1 MSRSPGPAPLLTV
14 LSVTFL
20 GSVATGMFWAGLFF
34 VTAERY
40 RFSAVGNLA
49 LAVAMG
55 AAYALAARF
64 AGRLAHGRAP
74 RGVLSASL
82 VICTAA
88 MLLPTVFPAS
98 VGALWVGAL
107 VAVAASAATWP
118 VVESY
123 LTAGRHGAEMRS
135 AIGKFNV
142 TWTPATAL
150 PLVVLPFV
158 TRVGTSGGFAVAA
171 GATALAWLIARGLPA
186 HPAPHEPEAARAAVG
201 AEYPSLLRSTS
212 WLLPFSY
219 VISATLAPVLPQRLA
234 GVGVAPAASS
244 FVASA
249 WMAMRFVV
257 LLAMWRTH
265 FWHGRWGTLAAA
277 GAALGGGLA
286 LVLLAET
293 APVLVAGLL
302 VYGVGMGL
310 TYYASLYYSMAV
322 GHGAV
327 AAGGTFEALIGVGY
341 CVGPLLGIAG
351 HAVAGPDRAG
361 RATVALTWMLAA
373 IAARGVVRPYLAA
386 RRARTRR

>member
-1 MSRSPGPAPLLTV
+1 MSHLPRPASLLTV

-20 GSVATGMFWAGLFF
+20 GSVAAGTFWAGLFF

-40 RFSAVGNLA
+40 GFSALANLA

-55 AAYALAARF
+55 AAYAIAARF

-74 RGVLSASL
+74 RRVLLVSL

-88 MLLPTVFPAS
+88 MLLPMLLPAS
-98 VGALWVGAL
+98 VGALWIAAL
-107 VAVAASAATWP
+107 VGVAASAATWP

-150 PLVVLPFV
+150 PLVVLPLV
-158 TRVGTSGGFAVAA
+158 MRASPSGSFALSA
-171 GATALAWLIARGLPA
+171 GATALAWVVALALPS

-201 AEYPSLLRSTS
+201 AEYPALLRAAA

-234 GVGVAPAASS
+234 AVGVGMDRS
-244 FVASA
+244 FVAAA

-265 FWHGRWGTLAAA
+265 AWHGRWGTLAAA

-286 LVLLAET
+286 LVLLAGS

-302 VYGVGMGL
+302 VYGAGMGL

-327 AAGGTFEALIGVGY
+327 DAGGTFEALIGVGY
-341 CVGPLLGIAG
+341 CLGPLLGIAG
-351 HAVAGPDRAG
+351 HAAAGPSRAG
-361 RATVALTWMLAA
+361 TATVALTWMLAA
-373 IAARGVVRPYLAA
+373 IVARGVVQPYLRARAA
-386 RRARTRR
+386 RR

>member
-1 MSRSPGPAPLLTV
+1 MSRSPHPASLRTV
-14 LSVTFL
+14 LCVTFL

-40 RFSAVGNLA
+40 RFSAVRNLA

-55 AAYALAARF
+55 AVYAGSARF

-74 RGVLSASL
+74 RAVLSASL
-82 VICTAA
+82 VICTGA

-98 VGALWVGAL
+98 VGVLWAGAL
-107 VAVAASAATWP
+107 IAVGASAATWP

-150 PLVVLPFV
+150 PLIVLPFV
-158 TRVGTSGGFAVAA
+158 TRVATCGGFAVAA
-171 GATALAWLIARGLPA
+171 GATAAAWVAARGLPA

-201 AEYPSLLRSTS
+201 AEYPSLLRAAS

-219 VISATLAPVLPQRLA
+219 VVSATLAPVLPQRLTA
-234 GVGVAPAASS
+234 VGVGTAASS
-244 FVASA
+244 FVAAA

-265 FWHGRWGTLAAA
+265 FWHGRWETLAAA
-277 GAALGGGLA
+277 SAALAGGLA
-286 LVLLAET
+286 LVLLAGT
-293 APVLVAGLL
+293 APVLIAGLL
-302 VYGVGMGL
+302 VYGAGMGL
-310 TYYASLYYSMAV
+310 TYYASLYYAMAV

-327 AAGGTFEALIGVGY
+327 EAGGTFESLIGLGY
-341 CVGPLLGIAG
+341 CVGPLLGIGG
-351 HAVAGPDRAG
+351 HAVAGPERAG

-373 IAARGVVRPYLAA
+373 VAARGVVRPYLAA
-386 RRARTRR
+386 RQVRAAR

>member
-1 MSRSPGPAPLLTV
+1 
-14 LSVTFL
+14 
-20 GSVATGMFWAGLFF
+20 MFWAGLFF

-40 RFSAVGNLA
+40 KFSAVRNLA
-49 LAVAMG
+49 LAGAMG
-55 AAYALAARF
+55 ATYAGAARL
-64 AGRLAHGRAP
+64 AGRLAHGRAA

-82 VICTAA
+82 LLCTAA
-88 MLLPTVFPAS
+88 MLLPMIFPTS
-98 VGALWVGAL
+98 VGALWAGAL
-107 VAVAASAATWP
+107 VAVGASAATWP

-150 PLVVLPFV
+150 PLLLLPFV
-158 TRVGTSGGFAVAA
+158 TRLGPSGGFAVAA
-171 GATALAWLIARGLPA
+171 GATAVAWLAARGLPA
-186 HPAPHEPEAARAAVG
+186 YPAPHEPEAARAAVG
-201 AEYPSLLRSTS
+201 AEYPSLLRSAS

-219 VISATLAPVLPQRLA
+219 VISGTLAPVLPQRLA
-234 GVGVAPAASS
+234 AVGIGLPASS

-277 GAALGGGLA
+277 SAALGGGLA
-286 LVLLAET
+286 LVLLART

-310 TYYASLYYSMAV
+310 TYYASLYYAMSV

-327 AAGGTFEALIGVGY
+327 EAGGAFEALIGLGY

-351 HAVAGPDRAG
+351 HAVAGPSRAG

-373 IAARGVVRPYLAA
+373 LAARGVVRPYLAA
-386 RRARTRR
+386 RQARRR

>member
-1 MSRSPGPAPLLTV
+1 
-14 LSVTFL
+14 
-20 GSVATGMFWAGLFF
+20 MFWAGLFF
-34 VTAERY
+34 VTAARY
-40 RFSAVGNLA
+40 GFSAVANLT

-55 AAYALAARF
+55 AVYALAARF

-82 VICTAA
+82 AICTAA
-88 MLLPTVFPAS
+88 MLLPMLAPAS
-98 VGALWVGAL
+98 VGALCVGAL
-107 VAVAASAATWP
+107 LGVAASAATWP

-123 LTAGRHGAEMRS
+123 LTAGRHGAEMRA

-150 PLVVLPFV
+150 PLVVLPLV
-158 TRVGTSGGFAVAA
+158 ARLGRSGSFAVSA
-171 GATALAWLIARGLPA
+171 GATVLAWLATRGLPP

-201 AEYPSLLRSTS
+201 AEYPSLLRSIS

-234 GVGVAPAASS
+234 AVGVGSTAAS

-249 WMAMRFVV
+249 WMAMRFLV
-257 LLAMWRTH
+257 LLGMWRTH
-265 FWHGRWGTLAAA
+265 YWHGRWGTLAAA
-277 GAALGGGLA
+277 SAALGGGLA
-286 LVLLAET
+286 LVLLAGT
-293 APVLVAGLL
+293 APVLIAGLL
-302 VYGVGMGL
+302 VYGAGMGL

-327 AAGGTFEALIGVGY
+327 DAGGTFEALIGLGY

-351 HAVAGPDRAG
+351 HAVAGPERAG

-386 RRARTRR
+386 RQARHQR

>member
-1 MSRSPGPAPLLTV
+1 
-14 LSVTFL
+14 
-20 GSVATGMFWAGLFF
+20 MFWAGLFF

-40 RFSAVGNLA
+40 RFSAVANLT

-64 AGRLAHGRAP
+64 AGQLTHARAP

-82 VICTAA
+82 VVCTAA
-88 MLLPTVFPAS
+88 MLLPIIFPAS
-98 VGALWVGAL
+98 VGALCAGAL
-107 VAVAASAATWP
+107 IAVASSAATWP

-150 PLVVLPFV
+150 PLIMLPLV
-158 TRVGTSGGFAVAA
+158 NRVGSSGGFAVAA
-171 GATALAWLIARGLPA
+171 GATALAWLAAFGLPP
-186 HPAPHEPEAARAAVG
+186 HPAPHEAEAAQAAVG
-201 AEYPSLLRSTS
+201 AEYPALLRSAS

-219 VISATLAPVLPQRLA
+219 VISATLGPVLPQRLA
-234 GVGVAPAASS
+234 AVGVGSAMSS

-249 WMAMRFVV
+249 WMGMRFVV
-257 LLAMWRTH
+257 LFAMWRTH
-265 FWHGRWGTLAAA
+265 FWHGRWGTLLAAS
-277 GAALGGGLA
+277 AALGGGLA
-286 LVLLAET
+286 LVLLAGT
-293 APVLVAGLL
+293 APVMVAGLL

-327 AAGGTFEALIGVGY
+327 AAGGTFEALIGIGY

-386 RRARTRR
+386 RKARSRR